1 MSWQSIHAIFS
12 VYGLFVA
19 EIHTFLGLPVKFFP
33 FFIQIYEVFM
43 KIHETEKI
51 RSFLYETLGSL
62 NIAIAFILYFF
73 QHPRFVNSYGLS
85 DFVCIPPFSLISCVF
100 HSFS

>member
-1 MSWQSIHAIFS
+1 MPFS
-12 VYGLFVA
+12 ACKG
-19 EIHTFLGLPVKFFP
+19 FLLPRYTPFYVCRLNFFH

-85 DFVCIPPFSLISCVF
+85 DFVCKHPFSLISCVF